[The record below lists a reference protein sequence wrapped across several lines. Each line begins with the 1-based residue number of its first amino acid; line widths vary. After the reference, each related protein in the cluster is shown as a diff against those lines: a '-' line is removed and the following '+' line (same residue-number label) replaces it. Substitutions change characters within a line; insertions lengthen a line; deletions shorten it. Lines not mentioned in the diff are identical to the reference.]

1 MLDNIVKFWYFPR
14 KALCKSLLLGLTMK
28 KIYKILTAL
37 FGSIALSATAAPI
50 AESKAVFP
58 QQCLQLFKETENLI
72 AQAEKQPG
80 THTQVGK
87 IKSKL
92 NQSKQQILEMELAT
106 QQKSCDVG
114 LARLN
119 SMKSYTEGTEGAN

>member
-58 QQCLQLFKETENLI
+58 QQCLQDVYKRQDKESS
-72 AQAEKQPG
+72 
-80 THTQVGK
+80 
-87 IKSKL
+87 KST
-92 NQSKQQILEMELAT
+92 NQTMQ
-106 QQKSCDVG
+106 
-114 LARLN
+114 
-119 SMKSYTEGTEGAN
+119 GASQ